1 MSNIREP
8 VDSILEL
15 LTCRNPTVH
24 HTGPKSKTN
33 TTNRHYHFPTQVR
46 EWEEL
51 QDFDVLAKV
60 FGGELLKE
68 ALQAR
73 KLHPPLVRN
82 KDNLRL
88 GSDEPNNRQLIEKW
102 NQEVVMSAIDP
113 IKGRFHPV
121 IWEKGEAPDDAD
133 CEYESPEPPEKQRE
147 QPGRKCTPKSTPRRK
162 HSYAGFKPDSGS
174 VSSNPTS
181 EKDAKKEK
189 FVKEYKVATKWK
201 SRWIRERGLVNES
214 GKWNKEMSRRNP
226 AGLPVIQTFTYCV
239 QNMCRYG
246 CILTCEE
253 AFIFRVRPI
262 AESPVSQSSDP
273 VRAEL
278 AKNGLLEYV
287 SIPWEIHFERRP
299 DACDTWTMNLAL
311 WFIHVL
317 AGNEAGV
324 NWAYPRLEIE
334 TNIALISSAS
344 QEVPLPSV
352 SQDSE
357 DSVYEE
363 NQDEVDAANKVENP
377 ILSATGTLPMTPEA
391 KVLAKRKWGMGR
403 QLDSDTEENT
413 DTEEEEQT
421 ETDDRFLHSFDAKR
435 RFVQV

>member
-15 LTCRNPTVH
+15 LTCANPTVH
-24 HTGPKSKTN
+24 HTGPKSRTN
-33 TTNRHYHFPTQVR
+33 TRNPHYHFPTQVK
-46 EWEEL
+46 EWEEF
-51 QDFDVLAKV
+51 QDFDVLGKV

-73 KLHPPLVRN
+73 KLHPPFIRDR
-82 KDNLRL
+82 DNIRL
-88 GSDEPNNRQLIEKW
+88 ESDEPKVRQLIEKW
-102 NQEVVMSAIDP
+102 NQEVVMSAIHP
-113 IKGRFHPV
+113 IRGRFHPV
-121 IWEKGEAPDDAD
+121 IWDKGEAPDDAD

-147 QPGRKCTPKSTPRRK
+147 QPGRKCIAKRTPRRK
-162 HSYAGFKPDSGS
+162 HSYAKFKPDSGS

-181 EKDAKKEK
+181 EKDARKEK

-201 SRWIRERGLVNES
+201 SSWIHERGLVNES

-253 AFIFRVRPI
+253 AFIFR
-262 AESPVSQSSDP
+262 ET
-273 VRAEL
+273 
-278 AKNGLLEYV
+278 
-287 SIPWEIHFERRP
+287 HFEERP
-299 DACDTWTMNLAL
+299 DACNTWTINLAL
-311 WFIHVL
+311 WFMHVL

-334 TNIALISSAS
+334 TSLNSTQSAS
-344 QEVPLPSV
+344 QEARLSSV

-357 DSVYEE
+357 DEVYEE
-363 NQDEVDAANKVENP
+363 NRDELNAANKLENP
-377 ILSATGTLPMTPEA
+377 VVYETGTLPMTPETRMP
-391 KVLAKRKWGMGR
+391 AKRKWEMGG
-403 QLDSDTEENT
+403 QFDSDTEENT
-413 DTEEEEQT
+413 ETEEEEQA

>member
-1 MSNIREP
+1 MSNIEEP

-24 HTGPKSKTN
+24 HTGPNSKTN
-33 TTNRHYHFPTQVR
+33 TKNPHYHFPTEVK
-46 EWEEL
+46 EWKEF
-51 QDFDVLAKV
+51 QDFDVLGKV

-73 KLHPPLVRN
+73 KLHPPRIRD
-82 KDNLRL
+82 KDNLQL
-88 GSDEPNNRQLIEKW
+88 ESDEFEVRELIEKW

-113 IKGRFHPV
+113 IVGRFHPV
-121 IWEKGEAPDDAD
+121 KWKKGKAPDDAD

-147 QPGRKCTPKSTPRRK
+147 QPGRKCIPKPTPRRK
-162 HSYAGFKPDSGS
+162 HSYAKFKPDSGS

-181 EKDAKKEK
+181 EKDVKKER
-189 FVKEYKVATKWK
+189 FVKEYKVATKWR
-201 SRWIRERGLVNES
+201 SRWIHERGLVDES
-214 GKWNKEMSRRNP
+214 GKWNRRLSQRNP

-262 AESPVSQSSDP
+262 AESPISQRSEP
-273 VRAEL
+273 VRAQL
-278 AKNGLLEYV
+278 AKNGLLEYA
-287 SIPWEIHFERRP
+287 SIPWEAHFEKMP
-299 DACDTWTMNLAL
+299 EACDTWTINLAL

-324 NWAYPRLEIE
+324 NWTYPRLEIE
-334 TNIALISSAS
+334 TQFVS
-344 QEVPLPSV
+344 QEAPLSNT
-352 SQDSE
+352 SQDFE
-357 DSVYEE
+357 DEVYVE
-363 NQDEVDAANKVENP
+363 NQDGLNAANKFETPVLYE
-377 ILSATGTLPMTPEA
+377 TETLPKTPEA
-391 KVLAKRKWGMGR
+391 RLLAKRKWETDGEVES
-403 QLDSDTEENT
+403 DAEEDTE
-413 DTEEEEQT
+413 TEQEEQA